1 MKLTMKIDWFEGLEK
16 NKEFLKENE
25 MWEHSF
31 DHSTFYRYYHSDEP
45 IIATTVQC
53 FKEKELVGV
62 MIFPHLPEEVQIMT
76 LNKQKFYFSSVG
88 EVQIYI
94 KPKYRG
100 KGFAKEILRF
110 FNQEL
115 KKYVKLRYHKE
126 VVCFV
131 QSVQDAVPIVSKYMN
146 DFVNLHL
153 YGYDP
158 NLSKEMVRNAS
169 RYHIFK
175 KVSSL

>member
-1 MKLTMKIDWFEGLEK
+1 
-16 NKEFLKENE
+16 
-25 MWEHSF
+25 
-31 DHSTFYRYYHSDEP
+31 
-45 IIATTVQC
+45 
-53 FKEKELVGV
+53 

-76 LNKQKFYFSSVG
+76 LNKQKFYFSSIG

-94 KPKYRG
+94 KPEHRE
-100 KGFAKEILRF
+100 KGFAKEILKF

-131 QSVQDAVPIVSKYMN
+131 QSVQDAVPIVSKYMS
-146 DFVNLHL
+146 DFVNLNL
-153 YGYDP
+153 YGYEP

-169 RYHIFK
+169 KYHIFK
-175 KVSSL
+175 KVSAL